1 MPPKQSAS
9 ASESAAMSATESSWP
24 LLKPR
29 ASIPPSTE
37 TESLAPVVRDAVAAD
52 EIAEKFFENPPPMPT
67 PEPLPVMDVSPRR
80 VAIDSAA
87 VRARRRYLTR
97 YVAGAVSVAGVIG
110 LAAIVRVTTA
120 RDASAAGDPSRVASV
135 VAASLP
141 AMAPVEPAPAASD
154 SIVAA
159 AAAQAPAAADPPS
172 ASAAAADPPSASAA
186 AADPPSASN
195 VVPDTAHPAAVGNE
209 SSSADPAAVK
219 ASAST
224 PAADAPPDA
233 QAIAEARKARQDSQR
248 ALDRGHLAAAIE
260 AGEQSVAIDPT
271 DADAWL
277 ILGAA
282 YQAQG
287 HAVDARR
294 CFVSCA
300 RQARRGARSECRALL
315 R

>member
-9 ASESAAMSATESSWP
+9 ATESAAMSATESSWP

-52 EIAEKFFENPPPMPT
+52 EIAEKFFETPPPMPT

-172 ASAAAADPPSASAA
+172 ASAAAADPPSAS
-186 AADPPSASN
+186 N

-209 SSSADPAAVK
+209 PSSADPAAVK